1 MYSSLNIRGITSRR
15 MRWAGMCHVWETG
28 EVHTVFW
35 WRYRRGREHL
45 EDLVVDGRIIL
56 KWIFKKWDEGMDWID
71 MVDDRKRRRDL
82 VSAVM
87 NSWVAY
93 DARNFLSSR
102 GNVSYT
108 GRTLLHWVS
117 YCIQGWNWLSRST

>member
-1 MYSSLNIRGITSRR
+1 
-15 MRWAGMCHVWETG
+15 
-28 EVHTVFW
+28 
-35 WRYRRGREHL
+35 
-45 EDLVVDGRIIL
+45 
-56 KWIFKKWDEGMDWID
+56 MDWID

-108 GRTLLHWVS
+108 GRTLLH
-117 YCIQGWNWLSRST
+117 